1 MSSSHIALNAMYIPV
16 NLKFISPSHTLLLK
30 FKPIS
35 PAPHSAFH
43 LGCLLFIHVYMPH
56 SELMMLFPRIF
67 TQISWI
73 PISMDAISIF
83 QFAQAKNLES
93 FMILLLCSC
102 PPSSILG
109 SSWLCLQTISRRWLF
124 HHFLCYRC
132 GLGTIISPAWIN
144 IRASS
149 NTFCFY
155 YCPTASRMSLASHIP
170 FLASSSTLLV
180 HFISATLAIP
190 QTCHDFFCLC
200 SGFSLCL
207 ECSSPEILDNSLTS
221 FQIFG

>member
-1 MSSSHIALNAMYIPV
+1 MSSSHIALSAMYIPA

-30 FKPIS
+30 FKLIS
-35 PAPHSAFH
+35 PAPYSAFH
-43 LGCLLFIHVYMPH
+43 LGCLLFIHVYMPQT
-56 SELMMLFPRIF
+56 ELMMLFPRIF
-67 TQISWI
+67 TQISWV
-73 PISMDAISIF
+73 PTSMDAISIF

-109 SSWLCLQTISRRWLF
+109 SSWLYLQTISRRWLF
-124 HHFLCYRC
+124 HHFSAITVVC
-132 GLGTIISPAWIN
+132 GTIISPAWIN

-149 NTFCFY
+149 NAFCFY
-155 YCPTASRMSLASHIP
+155 SCPTASRMSLASRIP
-170 FLASSSTLLV
+170 FLASSSALLV

-190 QTCHDFFCLC
+190 QTCHAFCLC
-200 SGFSLCL
+200 SSSSLCL

-221 FQIFG
+221 FQTFG